1 MNLNISKT
9 DPENSL
15 NLLLIDIGD
24 ISKML
29 GYTFR
34 IINYLGNVV
43 YESLISQQIFDLD
56 LNTIGGR
63 GTYFLQVTDDASQI
77 LEIKKIVLR

>member
-1 MNLNISKT
+1 MNLNVSKT

-24 ISKML
+24 ISKMI
-29 GYTFR
+29 GYTFK